1 MIECSSWANQSSAIG
16 DGKPIDDFIRQEA
29 ERIVNA
35 YGNHPSFCMMAY
47 GNEPTGKHSNDYLA
61 QFVSYW
67 KENDSRRLYTSAAG
81 WPNLPV
87 NDFLSDSNPRI
98 QQWGA
103 GVTSIINAQPPSTT
117 YDWSGYTNKFH
128 QPFVSHE
135 IGQWCAYPNFH
146 EMQKYTG
153 VYKARNFEIF
163 QERLKENGLIQLAD
177 SFDAAVQRG
186 EEVPE
191 AQREQ
196 LATIKQN
203 NLKAFAAD
211 KELGGSRAKATIAQ
225 AKVAYEKY
233 CPEDCRQILN
243 QLGLDAHPG
252 MIKMFYRLSQM
263 LSDDMTPRSSG
274 SVQNGYDLAKF
285 FNNSKMN

>member
-16 DGKPIDDFIRQEA
+16 EGKPIDDFIRQEA

-47 GNEPTGKHSNDYLA
+47 GNEPTGKHSNDYLT

-117 YDWSGYTNKFH
+117 YDWSDYTNKFH
-128 QPFVSHE
+128 QPFVSHK
-135 IGQWCAYPNFH
+135 IGQWCAYPNFR
-146 EMQKYTG
+146 EMQNTQVSTRRVTSKYSKKG
-153 VYKARNFEIF
+153 S
-163 QERLKENGLIQLAD
+163 KETASSNWPTA
-177 SFDAAVQRG
+177 SFWHQASYRHSV
-186 EEVPE
+186 
-191 AQREQ
+191 
-196 LATIKQN
+196 IKQTSK
-203 NLKAFAAD
+203 LHC
-211 KELGGSRAKATIAQ
+211 ELQ
-225 AKVAYEKY
+225 ALEVFSY
-233 CPEDCRQILN
+233 
-243 QLGLDAHPG
+243 LD
-252 MIKMFYRLSQM
+252 
-263 LSDDMTPRSSG
+263 
-274 SVQNGYDLAKF
+274 
-285 FNNSKMN
+285 